1 MRLRCRSVVVLQR
14 WWRWS
19 VCMKHR
25 LIFLSSLRTS
35 LHALGGGKILMAER
49 QTLDDL
55 DIDRSETSSQL
66 LLETKC
72 DPAVASGTG
81 PRILLKAVKYD
92 MMCNRRLVPKWVNHQ
107 SNEWA
112 QGVDGGNACSACDG
126 AGITV
131 TRWCCRKGS
140 AVQHA
145 RVCPQPCNHNRDPAS
160 GSRRKNRHA
169 AFFPDRIRF
178 IYPRMT
184 RMISM
189 SWAFSD
195 VACRSF
201 APGTQTARRA
211 RVPDAR
217 AGCCDADCRALLHV
231 ECEGEVQQ
239 QRATRLLHHFV
250 ALLCFVF

>member
-1 MRLRCRSVVVLQR
+1 MRLRCRSVIVLQR

-107 SNEWA
+107 SNEA
-112 QGVDGGNACSACDG
+112 LGPAAVDGGNMLARQPQYQIVTLFCRRQISA
-126 AGITV
+126 I
-131 TRWCCRKGS
+131 
-140 AVQHA
+140 
-145 RVCPQPCNHNRDPAS
+145 
-160 GSRRKNRHA
+160 
-169 AFFPDRIRF
+169 
-178 IYPRMT
+178 
-184 RMISM
+184 
-189 SWAFSD
+189 
-195 VACRSF
+195 
-201 APGTQTARRA
+201 
-211 RVPDAR
+211 
-217 AGCCDADCRALLHV
+217 
-231 ECEGEVQQ
+231 
-239 QRATRLLHHFV
+239 
-250 ALLCFVF
+250 